1 MRRHVAISGIG
12 AVSSAGRG
20 VGALIAAIRQGACS
34 LAPDEELRARG
45 MRCRLSGRVPD
56 VDAAFA
62 ELDIEP
68 SHRDFF
74 ARISR
79 IGAVAAFDA
88 LASARGATAPAPAIG
103 RVLVGSAVGAMG
115 ELELC
120 FRDILRQERHPLRAH
135 AVTRVTPSF
144 LATYL
149 AGAVGATRGGRLVSS
164 ACVSALEALRD
175 AVDLVASGV
184 EDACLVG
191 AVDEDSPSTYWAFDA
206 QRLLSHATEPGV
218 RTRALSGKA
227 GGFVPAGGAA
237 FFVVEAEETALARG
251 RTPAVRIA
259 GVTIRSEPRPASLA
273 AFSSAA
279 YRAALDDARAWRGS
293 GFDLV
298 LAHAPPTIADVD
310 ELGILDAA
318 FDIVA
323 SRTPVRSFK
332 SLFGYALGAA
342 AAIDVA
348 LGVFQIENAEVLPND
363 ACTREP
369 TVARFAASLEGGTQQ
384 RPVNRVLKTAYA
396 QGGVAGALVLE
407 RAVHR

>member
-20 VGALIAAIRQGACS
+20 VGALIGAIRQGACS

-88 LASARGATAPAPAIG
+88 LASARGATAPAIG

-115 ELELC
+115 ELEVC
-120 FRDILRQERHPLRAH
+120 FREILRQERHPLRAH

-149 AGAVGATRGGRLVSS
+149 AGAVGAPRGGRLVSS

-175 AVDLVASGV
+175 AVDLVASGA

-206 QRLLSHATEPGV
+206 QRLLSHASEPAG

-237 FFVVEAEETALARG
+237 FFVVEAEETAIARG

-259 GVTIRSEPRPASLA
+259 GVAIRSELRPTSLA
-273 AFSSAA
+273 AFPSAA

-310 ELGILDAA
+310 ELGILNAA
-318 FDIVA
+318 FDVVA

-348 LGVFQIENAEVLPND
+348 LGVFQIENGEVLPND
-363 ACTREP
+363 VCTREP
-369 TVARFAASLEGGTQQ
+369 AVARFAASLEGGTQQ

>member
-34 LAPDEELRARG
+34 LAPDAELRALG
-45 MRCRLSGRVPD
+45 ARCGLSGRVPG

-74 ARISR
+74 ARFSR

-88 LASARGATAPAPAIG
+88 MASAGGATAPAIG
-103 RVLVGSAVGAMG
+103 RVLVGSAVGPMG
-115 ELELC
+115 ELDAC
-120 FRDILRQERHPLRAH
+120 FRDTLRQERHPLRAH
-135 AVTRVTPSF
+135 AITRVTPSF

-149 AGAVGATRGGRLVSS
+149 AGAIGATRGGRLVSS
-164 ACVSALEALRD
+164 ACVSALEALRE
-175 AVDLVASGV
+175 AVDLVASGA

-206 QRLLSHATEPGV
+206 QRLLSHATEPGA

-227 GGFVPAGGAA
+227 GGFVPTGGAA
-237 FFVVEAEETALARG
+237 FFVVEAEEAALARG
-251 RTPAVRIA
+251 RTPAARIA

-318 FDIVA
+318 FDVVA

-348 LGVFQIENAEVLPND
+348 LGVFQIENGEVLPND
-363 ACTREP
+363 VCTREP